1 MNLKEQRAALLA
13 QAQSIASKA
22 KAANRDLTATEVA
35 GIEQHVTDIQAL
47 DAKIKATEDGQA
59 AIKALG
65 HVDPDEVHGPD
76 GEVIS
81 SGVKSGRL
89 DLSNLTERMVK
100 GMTTE
105 SARGGLTKGLTVG
118 GATVVDRLVVN
129 TDPIKAAAALERA
142 PRLLDML
149 TAVARPGP
157 VYSFLQQVVVA
168 SPGAAGVVAS
178 GAVKPTKKLGVARLD
193 ADLKVVAVLS
203 EPVDKFLLEDAG
215 SLTTWVGTE
224 LGEAVKDAIEAQILT
239 GSGSG
244 GNFQGLATLVGTQ
257 AQTFATDKIITVQ
270 SGISKLE
277 AIGIAPAFVALSSA
291 DWLAIQTARTTGGSF
306 DVGGPID
313 STARTLWGVPVALVG
328 GLAAGAGYVVGADSI
343 ALSTD
348 SNGIRAEWGTP
359 GDAFTRNQL
368 VARVEGRFNLDAMRP
383 HGVVKLA
390 LTGA

>member
-1 MNLKEQRAALLA
+1 
-13 QAQSIASKA
+13 
-22 KAANRDLTATEVA
+22 
-35 GIEQHVTDIQAL
+35 
-47 DAKIKATEDGQA
+47 
-59 AIKALG
+59 
-65 HVDPDEVHGPD
+65 
-76 GEVIS
+76 
-81 SGVKSGRL
+81 
-89 DLSNLTERMVK
+89 
-100 GMTTE
+100 
-105 SARGGLTKGLTVG
+105 
-118 GATVVDRLVVN
+118 
-129 TDPIKAAAALERA
+129 
-142 PRLLDML
+142 ML
-149 TAVARPGP
+149 TAVVRPGP

-193 ADLKVVAVLS
+193 AELKVIAVLS

-244 GNFQGLATLVGTQ
+244 GNFQGLATLAARRRRRSPRTRSSPCSR
-257 AQTFATDKIITVQ
+257 A
-270 SGISKLE
+270 SRSSKR
-277 AIGIAPAFVALSSA
+277 SA
-291 DWLAIQTARTTGGSF
+291 SPRRSWPSARLTGWRSRRQGRPG
-306 DVGGPID
+306 VLRRGRPH
-313 STARTLWGVPVALVG
+313 RLHRPHPVGVPVALVG
-328 GLAAGAGYVVGADSI
+328 GLAAGSGYVVGSESI

-390 LTGA
+390 LTGRDLNLVRKRHRCGSII